1 MKNMKQFKK
10 FFTIIA
16 ILLVLFSCKENS
28 EPIEITPDHFHT
40 AIDKVVD
47 VMIHD
52 IFSPPVASR
61 VFVYPNIAAY
71 EILAQNDSSYYSLEN
86 QIKHFGAIPTPDRS
100 KNINY
105 PLAAII
111 AHIDLSKQLV

>member
-10 FFTIIA
+10 SLTITA

-71 EILAQNDSSYYSLEN
+71 EILAQNDTILLFSGKPDKTFRSDTLSRSN
-86 QIKHFGAIPTPDRS
+86 QS
-100 KNINY
+100 
-105 PLAAII
+105 
-111 AHIDLSKQLV
+111 V